1 MKEKTK
7 NELPC
12 KYVGFVSTKKLGS
25 MMDERG
31 RWDYT
36 FISFFFSDV
45 CRRYTQ
51 AYGAWLNVK
60 NCKYLAALCAVLIS

>member
-7 NELPC
+7 NEPPC

-36 FISFFFSDV
+36 FISFFSSPMFVGDI
-45 CRRYTQ
+45 RRHTEP
-51 AYGAWLNVK
+51 GWT
-60 NCKYLAALCAVLIS
+60 